1 VCVHIE
7 GKYELIIPKLDYLWK
22 HASHC
27 KALEAMLKVKKKNII
42 SMKNN
47 ILPQLGLKTMLQHVI
62 HGVI

>member
-1 VCVHIE
+1 MCIHIE
-7 GKYELIIPKLDYLWK
+7 GKYKLIIPKLDYLWK

-27 KALEAMLKVKKKNII
+27 KALEAMLRVKKKNII
-42 SMKNN
+42 SMKSY